1 MEKLCRSNSSHYTDI
16 RLSGSSR
23 SSARPVASRRQYVF
37 QTYIFIL
44 TYLTY
49 ASIKAG
55 GGSWAYLKDR
65 ISSQKP
71 PGIGLSGNNLG
82 SIDMVFLGFLSIF
95 TFIAGIMG
103 DSYNKRFLISTSY
116 IIV

>member
-1 MEKLCRSNSSHYTDI
+1 MEKLCRSNSSHYADI

-23 SSARPVASRRQYVF
+23 SSARPVASRRQYAF
-37 QTYIFIL
+37 QAYIFIL

-55 GGSWAYLKDR
+55 GESWAYLKDR

-82 SIDMVFLGFLSIF
+82 SIDMVFLGFLSVF